1 MKGLFV
7 ELVTPAGKVFEGEA
21 NAVQLPGV
29 LGSFQILLN
38 HAPLISALGKGLVKI
53 DLEKESKTFQI
64 TDGIVEV
71 LDNKVAIL
79 VESVSE

>member
-7 ELVTPAGKVFEGEA
+7 ELVTPAGIVFEGEA